1 MKLLTVFLIA
11 VFQFGC
17 AANRG
22 RKNSIEFAL
31 STPGHLGDWQKLQD
45 EFLKADI
52 ACKEGVSSLGKFS
65 CFISPDRF
73 DHARSVASEAISQN
87 FLSVR
92 IRKESESDLFEVYET
107 GKKVNEESYTVE
119 PAPNKALQLTAR

>member
-1 MKLLTVFLIA
+1 MKLLTVFLMA
-11 VFQFGC
+11 VFLFGC

-22 RKNSIEFAL
+22 QKNLIEFAL

-52 ACKEGVSSLGKFS
+52 ACNEGVSSLGTFS

-73 DHARSVASEAISQN
+73 DHARSVASEAITQN
-87 FLSVR
+87 SLTIR
-92 IRKESESDLFEVYET
+92 IRKESESDLFEIYEK
-107 GKKVNEESYTVE
+107 GKKVNEESYTVK

>member
-11 VFQFGC
+11 LFLFGC

-22 RKNSIEFAL
+22 QKSSIEFAL
-31 STPGHLGDWQKLQD
+31 SRPDHLGDWQKLQD

-52 ACKEGVSSLGKFS
+52 ACNEGVSSLGTFS

-73 DHARSVASEAISQN
+73 DHARSVASVAITRDS
-87 FLSVR
+87 LSVR
-92 IRKESESDLFEVYET
+92 VRKESESDLFEVYEQ
-107 GKKVNEESYTVE
+107 GKKVNEESYMIE
-119 PAPNKALQLTAR
+119 PAPNKGTQRTRN